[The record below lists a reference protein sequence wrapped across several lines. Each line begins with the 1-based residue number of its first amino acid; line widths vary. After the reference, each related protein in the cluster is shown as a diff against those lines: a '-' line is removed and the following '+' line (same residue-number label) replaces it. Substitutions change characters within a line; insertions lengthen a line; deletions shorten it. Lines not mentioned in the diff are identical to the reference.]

1 MNFLVL
7 ILGSDANAYYMARCC
22 YEAYKVKPHLI
33 GQKKL
38 GFTKYTNILT
48 IEYYEDLWNEE
59 KFIKKI
65 NDYAKKNKFKK
76 VMLVSTNETYTE
88 FISKNRDKLEENLVY
103 NLPDEKIIK
112 TLTNKENFYKTYEK
126 SSLCFPKTIYFDIK
140 DDINKINIEYP
151 LVIKPANV
159 VEYNH
164 ISFEGKNKIYKINN
178 FNELED
184 TINRIKNSKY
194 NDRLIIQEFI
204 PGDDSY
210 LYDSVVYL
218 DKNSKCRVISFAQI
232 GLQERTKTMV
242 GNAAVLINGFS
253 TFDGNK
259 DKQIKD
265 IVKFMESI
273 KYKGF
278 AEIDMK
284 YDPRDNKFKVLE
296 INARQGRCSY
306 YLTPLGYN
314 LIKVMADDI
323 IFDSEKEFKVLDE
336 KVLLSFV
343 PKGII
348 KKYCTQNPRF
358 RQEALSLWKKKKVVK
373 PMECK
378 YDKNILRFLQLRK
391 RWLRYYKEYKNSYWK

>member
-38 GFTKYTNILT
+38 GFTKFTNILT
-48 IEYYEDLWNEE
+48 IEYMEDLWNEK
-59 KFIKKI
+59 KFVKI
-65 NDYAKKNKFKK
+65 INNYAKKNKFNK
-76 VMLVSTNETYTE
+76 VLLVSTNETYTE
-88 FISKNRDKLEENLVY
+88 FIARNKDKLEKNLLF

-112 TLTNKENFYKTYEK
+112 TLTNKEVFYKTYEK
-126 SSLCFPKTIYFDIK
+126 SNLCFPKTVYFDINSTIG
-140 DDINKINIEYP
+140 DIRATYP

-164 ISFEGKNKIYKINN
+164 VDFEGKNKIYKVNN
-178 FNELED
+178 KEELLD
-184 TINRIKNSKY
+184 VIDRIKKSDYK
-194 NDRLIIQEFI
+194 DRLIIQEFI

-218 DKNSKCRVISFAQI
+218 DKNGKCSVITLAQI
-232 GLQERTKTMV
+232 GLQERTRTMV

-253 TFDGNK
+253 TFDV
-259 DKQIKD
+259 DSEKQIKD
-265 IVKFMESI
+265 IVKFMEAI
-273 KYKGF
+273 GYRGF

-284 YDPRDNKFKVLE
+284 YDPRDKKFKVLE

-314 LIKVMADDI
+314 LIKVLADDLI
-323 IFDSEKEFKVLDE
+323 YNEKKEFKVLTD

-348 KKYCTQNPRF
+348 KKYCKDNPRF
-358 RQEALSLWKKKKVVK
+358 RQEALALWKQKKVVK
-373 PMECK
+373 PMDCK

-391 RWLRYYKEYKNSYWK
+391 RWFNYYKEYKNSYWK

>member
-22 YEAYKVKPHLI
+22 YEAYKMKPYLI
-33 GQKKL
+33 GQRKL
-38 GFTKYTNILT
+38 AFTRFTNILT
-48 IEYYEDLWNEE
+48 IEYYEDLWIEE

-76 VMLVSTNETYTE
+76 VLLVSTNETYTE
-88 FISKNRDKLEENLVY
+88 FISRNKEKLESNLVY
-103 NLPDEKIIK
+103 NLPNENVIK
-112 TLTNKENFYKTYEK
+112 TLTNKENFYKTYEH
-126 SSLCFPKTIYFDIK
+126 SNLSFPKTIYFNMT

-159 VEYNH
+159 VKYNH
-164 ISFEGKNKIYKINN
+164 ISFDEKNKIYKIKD
-178 FNELED
+178 FNELES
-184 TINRIKNSKY
+184 TINKIKNSDYDDK
-194 NDRLIIQEFI
+194 LIIQEFI

-218 DKNSKCRVISFAQI
+218 DKNSKCKVISFAQI
-232 GLQERTKTMV
+232 GLQEQTRSMV

-253 TFDGNK
+253 TFDGDSNSE
-259 DKQIKD
+259 INN
-265 IVKFMESI
+265 IVTFMESI
-273 KYKGF
+273 NYKGF

-284 YDPRDNKFKVLE
+284 YDPRDKKFKVLE

-306 YLTPLGYN
+306 YLTPLGFN
-314 LIKVMADDI
+314 LIKVMVDDLI
-323 IFDSEKEFKVLDE
+323 LDKEIKFKILNE

-348 KKYCTQNPRF
+348 KKYCKKNPRF
-358 RQEALSLWKKKKVVK
+358 RQEALSLWKQKKVVK
-373 PMECK
+373 PMDCK

-391 RWLRYYKEYKNSYWK
+391 RWLNYYKEYKNSYWN